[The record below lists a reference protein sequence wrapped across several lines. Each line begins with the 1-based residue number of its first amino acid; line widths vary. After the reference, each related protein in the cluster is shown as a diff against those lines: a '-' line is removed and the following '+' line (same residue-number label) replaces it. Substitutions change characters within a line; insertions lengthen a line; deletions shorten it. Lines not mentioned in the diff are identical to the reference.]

1 MIRCT
6 AKKDLR
12 LAVILGSPR
21 GPSCM
26 ERQLK
31 EVYLSKSCDEDS
43 SSLTRIFVAYN
54 IEERNIL
61 RRF

>member
-1 MIRCT
+1 
-6 AKKDLR
+6 
-12 LAVILGSPR
+12 
-21 GPSCM
+21 M